1 MSVRP
6 LLRSRVV
13 TSPRVN
19 PMLVSGVGRG
29 VMDETIGL
37 TVLPSGS
44 RDDVVAALFD
54 AEFASLVG
62 LARQLV
68 DSRAEAEEVVQDAF
82 ARLYVAL
89 GRLRSPDKAAAYL
102 RATTLNLCR
111 SRLRRRR
118 VARLRPDPGPERPAT
133 GVDDDAVDASLAP
146 RVRAAVAKLPRRQM
160 DCVLLRYYAGLS
172 DAEIAAT
179 LGIALGT
186 VKTSL
191 HRARN
196 ELARRLEDL
205 R

>member
-1 MSVRP
+1 M
-6 LLRSRVV
+6 LRSRLV
-13 TSPRVN
+13 TSRAVN
-19 PMLVSGVGRG
+19 PALVSGVGRG
-29 VMDETIGL
+29 VVDETIGL
-37 TVLPSGS
+37 TVLPSAS
-44 RDDVVAALFD
+44 RDDVVAALFE
-54 AEFASLVG
+54 AEWARLVG

-68 DSRAEAEEVVQDAF
+68 DSRAEAEEVVQEAF

-102 RATTLNLCR
+102 RTTTLNLCR

-118 VARLRPDPGPERPAT
+118 LARLRPDPGPDLPT
-133 GVDDDAVDASLAP
+133 GGVDDEAVGASDAP
-146 RVRAAVAKLPRRQM
+146 RVRAAVARLPRRQQ

-191 HRARN
+191 HRARH